1 MTSLIAYGKFS
12 AMQPINLYNFQTPT
26 TEVATGVYKKQII
39 PYGEFTNPAFPFGSD
54 ERMVKFTDEIFNQIV
69 ANFKAG
75 VTGGIIPIPK
85 DHTDSVESNTGE
97 VTSLAIEKHH
107 KNSQHNGL
115 YAYMSIK
122 GQDTIQRIQDGRFP
136 DVSVS
141 LSPDFEDSYGKTH
154 GYTLMHVALVSQPH
168 LPDMNPFE
176 SVSQEQE
183 AARVSSVVEHFS
195 NKKFGKLDKVMLF
208 SRQLVNFKGKSM
220 EDESKEIK
228 LEDVDV
234 DTLTAELSKRGLK
247 VVKAEEEDD
256 DTDADEKDN
265 DAEGSDADENDD
277 NADNKEEEG
286 AEQTPEAAVVNANM
300 QAMGRTLIQTG
311 IKQLETKLDNLIEA
325 GQATPAQKKV
335 IMAGLQK
342 VQSYDFALGKK
353 ELDAVEQQIAVL
365 EMGPKQFNTKEQGTS
380 GKGKVQFTLVGVSA
394 ERATELE
401 SKYPDIENDKMEDW
415 D

>member
-1 MTSLIAYGKFS
+1 
-12 AMQPINLYNFQTPT
+12 MQPINLYNFQTPT

-54 ERMVKFTDEIFNQIV
+54 ERMVTFTDEIFSQII
-69 ANFKAG
+69 ANFESR
-75 VTGGIIPIPK
+75 VTGGIVPIPK

-97 VTSLAIEKHH
+97 VTKLGVEKHH
-107 KNSQHNGL
+107 KNKQHNGL

-122 GQDTIQRIQDGRFP
+122 GEDTIQRIQDGRFP

-176 SVSQEQE
+176 QLNQEQE

-195 NKKFGKLDKVMLF
+195 QKKFGKLEKVMLF
-208 SRQLVNFKGKSM
+208 SRQVVM
-220 EDESKEIK
+220 EENNVDPKDIK

-247 VVKAEEEDD
+247 VVKAEDEDD
-256 DTDADEKDN
+256 EDTDAEEKDN
-265 DAEGSDADENDD
+265 EAEGSDADEGDED
-277 NADNKEEEG
+277 TSEDKQEEG

-300 QAMGRTLIQTG
+300 KAMGAKLIQTG
-311 IKQLETKLDNLIEA
+311 VKQLGAKLDSLIKE

-342 VQSYDFALGKK
+342 VENWDFALGQK
-353 ELDAVEQQIAVL
+353 ELDAVERQIEVL
-365 EMGPKQFNTKEQGTS
+365 AMGPQQFNTKEQGTS
-380 GKGKVQFTLVGVSA
+380 VKGKTQFALVGVSA